1 MLEFFIA
8 RRYLRSKHKI
18 NLISVISILSTAG
31 ITIGVAALIVV
42 LSVFNG
48 FGGIVKSILINL
60 DPHIK
65 ITILNN
71 AGNSR
76 KDELLNELKKIDGVK
91 DFTPYA
97 EGKVLVLK
105 KRSYEIVELKG
116 IENNNNLYSDKFEG
130 KMFAGD
136 FDINREG
143 TGNIM
148 LGVSNALQIS
158 ARIDDTL
165 NIVSANNIER
175 TITSYSLPSTGRLV
189 LKGIFQSNNKD
200 YDAGV
205 ALTDLASAQRIL
217 GLKNNITGIEVYLN
231 DVNKANDIRSR
242 LQNKFGT
249 DNFSFYTWYDLHK
262 DLYNVMLI
270 ERWSA
275 YIILCLIIAVA
286 TFNILGSLSMTVIE
300 KKKDIGVLRAMGA
313 GTKSILRIF
322 MFEGILVGAIGTIA
336 GLALG
341 LTICILQ
348 INYNFYP
355 LDPLKYLVD
364 AMPVEIA
371 FSDVIAIGAAS
382 FILTFLA
389 ALYPARKAAKLNA
402 IDSIKWEN

>member
-65 ITILNN
+65 ITILNS